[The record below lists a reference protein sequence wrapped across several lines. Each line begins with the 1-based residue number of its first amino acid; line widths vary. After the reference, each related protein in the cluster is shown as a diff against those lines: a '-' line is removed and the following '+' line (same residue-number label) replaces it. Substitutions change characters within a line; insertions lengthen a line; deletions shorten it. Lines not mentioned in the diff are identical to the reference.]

1 MRLRHPLHRRTR
13 TRTFPGWLWYP
24 GGAALRERAVA
35 SCPDHL
41 SASVGPLDEPVP
53 GVVTLRHDEWGWET
67 GFHTAGGLLVPAGI
81 PGGGLFV
88 THVVAPQNLLVHAQE
103 GVDVLAWLSVE
114 PDVHPRDRFR
124 LEQAGWRLG
133 RPR

>member
-1 MRLRHPLHRRTR
+1 M
-13 TRTFPGWLWYP
+13 
-24 GGAALRERAVA
+24 A

-41 SASVGPLDEPVP
+41 REAVSPLEEPVP
-53 GVVTLRHDEWGWET
+53 GTVTLRHDDWGWET
-67 GFHTAGGLLVPAGI
+67 GFHTAGGVLVPAGI
-81 PGGGLFV
+81 PRGGLFV
-88 THVVAPQNLLVHAQE
+88 THVVAPQNLQVAGTE
-103 GVDVLAWLSVE
+103 GPGVLAWLSVE